1 MSECLC
7 GPNGVLTSWTKSK
20 DNIGQ
25 EGRKVVV
32 WPVRKEKQ
40 RRKGQREEEDIQ
52 EITNPR
58 RLSSALCLSRLP
70 LSPSEHEVE
79 RWQSRGNRSRR
90 VFLILILVCCVV
102 WAVLSLSA
110 LSLLSVVLCPQS
122 AIHSRGKKR
131 REREEGNNWVYTQDQ
146 ASPPGH
152 AIVYLHV

>member
-40 RRKGQREEEDIQ
+40 RRKGQREEEDNQ
-52 EITNPR
+52 EITIPD
-58 RLSSALCLSRLP
+58 S

-79 RWQSRGNRSRR
+79 RWQSHGNRSRR

-102 WAVLSLSA
+102 WAVLSLSLSSLFSLWSCA
-110 LSLLSVVLCPQS
+110 LSQPST
-122 AIHSRGKKR
+122 RGERKR
-131 REREEGNNWVYTQDQ
+131 REREEGNNWVCTQDQ
-146 ASPPGH
+146 LSPPGH